1 MGPGARGVS
10 ARRLGLSVDRRS
22 GRVSVGRGSRGR
34 GVPGDEGRDV
44 SAAARESVPLD
55 DVGGAVRDAGIVG
68 VGARGDAV
76 RTLHAADAQFVADAP
91 LHVELAR
98 AGAAHRAP
106 AHGQVGDHGHATR
119 VRVHRAR
126 ARVGRVLGSM
136 WRTPPRRPR
145 FKKRATGRSGE
156 RPPGEKSCIR
166 AARHSRL
173 VGAAPARVVSSPRPL
188 SPRRGVARGG
198 AAAARNARGRARTST
213 CDVSRPVDRAA
224 RRAPP
229 NPRAPAT
236 PRPRRAVVSLEPPV
250 PASERVAYRLPSFT
264 MGHPRRWRWNL

>member
-22 GRVSVGRGSRGR
+22 GLVSVGRGSRGR

-136 WRTPPRRPR
+136 WRTRRAR
-145 FKKRATGRSGE
+145 RDSKSGRTGRS
-156 RPPGEKSCIR
+156 RR
-166 AARHSRL
+166 ATAGRKIVYTRCAPRGSGASRL
-173 VGAAPARVVSSPRPL
+173 VSPTTL
-188 SPRRGVARGG
+188 VA
-198 AAAARNARGRARTST
+198 ARGRARGRRRRPKRTRARPYEYARR
-213 CDVSRPVDRAA
+213 VPARRPRRPSRPTQ
-224 RRAPP
+224 P
-229 NPRAPAT
+229 
-236 PRPRRAVVSLEPPV
+236 PRPRDPPV
-250 PASERVAYRLPSFT
+250 PGARLFRSSPPSPRRRRRVAYRLPSFT
-264 MGHPRRWRWNL
+264 MGHPRRRRWNL